1 MDTIVLCKMFH
12 SSDKLSKSYNLLPS
26 HSPVIGYSTWIT
38 NVKNLDQSCAW
49 IKINCHELLRVQNVS
64 KDDIETLTKF
74 LDRQLIK
81 IGLSRHDFNINRI
94 DYDYNVVVSKAKR
107 KALLEI
113 LDGLPKR
120 AMRMKKEDFPPSVY
134 YMCKAR
140 HFQIYDKGLERI
152 DKGKY
157 IRPWEVD
164 VLRQEVQCHSD
175 HIRYK
180 AKCGLQSTWDN
191 WVNLDLQAYYLKN
204 AKPIFPKGN
213 FYSLGPV

>member
-1 MDTIVLCKMFH
+1 
-12 SSDKLSKSYNLLPS
+12 
-26 HSPVIGYSTWIT
+26 
-38 NVKNLDQSCAW
+38 
-49 IKINCHELLRVQNVS
+49 
-64 KDDIETLTKF
+64 
-74 LDRQLIK
+74 
-81 IGLSRHDFNINRI
+81 
-94 DYDYNVVVSKAKR
+94 
-107 KALLEI
+107 
-113 LDGLPKR
+113 
-120 AMRMKKEDFPPSVY
+120 MRMKKEDFPPSVY

-213 FYSLGPV
+213 FYSLNQALEIVSSSGFNSAKKKHLCKDLVLVSIGGLDALKEFYSPNTYKNHLACFEKLGVSPLTLPSKYKHLGKIKNPFFK